1 MKLFT
6 AISMEIKG
14 LRIYRM
20 QLFISLILI
29 PFSYAFVV
37 LLSSP
42 KSGEGIGFIFSGMIV
57 ASLVGSYISL
67 LSMRVSNIM
76 KPSVLELYAALPVN
90 TGCVVVAQMIVYTLF
105 VLPQLILC
113 AAIAAFNSETIM
125 AGRFIFGI
133 ILSIYGVAVLG
144 ASIGALIR
152 NPFKAQGIISLI
164 SWLLLLVSPT
174 YYSTTDLGIIYKVIL
189 LVNPVT
195 HFLNIVRSGL
205 GYSGLTSYVNSL
217 IYVLIMSVLLTNYLR
232 IKVQRMFMLEKF

>member
-42 KSGEGIGFIFSGMIV
+42 KSGGGIGFIFSGMIV

-76 KPSVLELYAALPVN
+76 TPSVLELYATLPVSI
-90 TGCVVVAQMIVYTLF
+90 GCVVVAQMIVYTLF

-164 SWLLLLVSPT
+164 SWILLLVSPT

-189 LVNPVT
+189 LINPVT